1 LTTGAIYTIVDANNI
16 TVHFVSKPILPSQT
30 TSQSGL
36 LSPLTLEN
44 GMNAKQ
50 LHYY

>member
-1 LTTGAIYTIVDANNI
+1 MPLVFD
-16 TVHFVSKPILPSQT
+16 VKILPVLIVSTHILRQKK
-30 TSQSGL
+30 

>member
-1 LTTGAIYTIVDANNI
+1 MPLVFD
-16 TVHFVSKPILPSQT
+16 VKILPVLIVSTHILQQKKT
-30 TSQSGL
+30 K